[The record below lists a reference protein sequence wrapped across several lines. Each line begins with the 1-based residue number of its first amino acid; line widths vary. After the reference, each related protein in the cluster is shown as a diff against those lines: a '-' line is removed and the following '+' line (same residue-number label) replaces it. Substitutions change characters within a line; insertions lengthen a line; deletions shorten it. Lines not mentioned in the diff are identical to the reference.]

1 MVNFMFC
8 TTRKTLNRKKITNK
22 EKNRTLVFMHR
33 AVVVN
38 LNIYKNNLVINRGK
52 QKHQEPDNQ
61 KHIFLLFFYEM
72 QNKNL
77 LYL

>member
-1 MVNFMFC
+1 
-8 TTRKTLNRKKITNK
+8 
-22 EKNRTLVFMHR
+22 MHR

-52 QKHQEPDNQ
+52 QKRQEPDNQ

-77 LYL
+77 LYLWVLNGKI